1 MNYKMI
7 GYTLGQVLIFEALFL
22 AVPAI
27 TAICYFEWT
36 ALLSALG
43 TAALCVLCGF
53 ILSRLKPQN
62 KKLLAKDGLVIV
74 SLSWIVMSL
83 FGALPF
89 VFSGS
94 IPNYIDALFETVSGF
109 TTTGSSI
116 LSGNQLTNM
125 PHAMVIWRSFTNW
138 VGGMGVLVFVMAIL
152 PLSGAENMHI
162 MKAESPGPTVSK
174 LVPRV
179 RKTAI
184 ILYFIY
190 FVMTMIL
197 FITLLFDN
205 VVGSDAKYKMGV
217 FEALCTAFSTAGTG
231 GFGVKPDS
239 ILSFSP
245 FVQIVCTVGMFLFSI
260 NFNTYYLILRLKFR
274 EAFNSEVRIFL
285 IIVATAIV
293 TVSLNIFLTQSV
305 GGASLGEAIRHA
317 AFTVVS
323 IISTTGFATVDFN
336 AWPILALTVITILMF
351 IGGCAGSTAGGI
363 KVSRIVILI
372 KGMFRELSSQIRPNQ
387 VKRINIDGR
396 PVEREVIRTVNA
408 YIITFVLIFASSI
421 ILLSFDPY
429 EYILQD
435 GSKLVTNFTAVT
447 TTLNNVGPGLDMV
460 GPTQN
465 FAFFSPLSK
474 LVLIF
479 DMLAGRL
486 ELFPMLILFAPVT
499 WKKT

>member
-27 TAICYFEWT
+27 TALCYFEWI

-43 TAALCVLCGF
+43 TAALCL
-53 ILSRLKPQN
+53 LSGLLLGRLIPAN
-62 KKLLAKDGLVIV
+62 KKLFAKDGFVIV
-74 SLSWIVMSL
+74 SLSWILMSL
-83 FGALPF
+83 FGALPY

-116 LSGNQLTNM
+116 LSGEQLEAM

-190 FVMTMIL
+190 FIMTIIL

-205 VVGSDAKYKMGV
+205 CIDSDAKYKMNV
-217 FEALCTAFSTAGTG
+217 FDALCTAFSTAGTG

-245 FVQIVCTVGMFLFSI
+245 FVQIVCTVGMLLFSI

-274 EAFNSEVRIFL
+274 EAFNSEVRIFIL
-285 IIVATAIV
+285 LVFAAIAA
-293 TVSLNIFLTQSV
+293 VSLNVYLTSSV
-305 GGASLGEAIRHA
+305 GADSIGDAIRHA
-317 AFTVVS
+317 AFTVSS

-336 AWPILALTVITILMF
+336 TWPILSLTIIAILMF

-363 KVSRIVILI
+363 KMSRIVILI
-372 KGMFRELSSQIRPNQ
+372 KGMLRELSSQIRPNQ
-387 VKRINIDGR
+387 VKRITIDGR

-421 ILLSFDPY
+421 ILLSFDAY
-429 EYILQD
+429 EYILPE
-435 GSKLVTNFTAVT
+435 GSKLVTNFTAVSSAM
-447 TTLNNVGPGLDMV
+447 NNIGPGLDMV

-474 LVLIF
+474 IVLIF

-486 ELFPMLILFAPVT
+486 ELFPMLILFSPTT